1 MGFVW
6 FSLGKVVISLNG
18 INQSIFVMVKF
29 AVLFGHGAHNPT
41 LEKTLDTKSEEAM
54 AGYFSWQKLL
64 RKARTHVGL
73 SSRR

>member
-6 FSLGKVVISLNG
+6 FSLEKVVISLNG
-18 INQSIFVMVKF
+18 INQSNFVMVKL

-41 LEKTLDTKSEEAM
+41 LEKLVTKSEEAM
-54 AGYFSWQKLL
+54 AGYFSWQNLL

-73 SSRR
+73 SSR